1 LPLLGDQPEN
11 AARAVFRGAGL
22 RLSAFGPAHA
32 SDQDH
37 GPAADDNWITINIS
51 HAPVKLEMLT

>member
-22 RLSAFGPAHA
+22 RLPAFGPAWNGSRTTDDRA
-32 SDQDH
+32 SGDQLA
-37 GPAADDNWITINIS
+37 GFPT
-51 HAPVKLEMLT
+51 APS